1 MKSALELC
9 DPSYPQLILVSVSL
23 NLPLLLLILI
33 VIIFYT
39 SKGKKALQEENVLK
53 FVLFFMFKVK
63 NRLLPNNII
72 DLFTVNRSNY
82 SLRSADLFF

>member
-39 SKGKKALQEENVLK
+39 SKGKKALQE
-53 FVLFFMFKVK
+53 
-63 NRLLPNNII
+63 
-72 DLFTVNRSNY
+72 
-82 SLRSADLFF
+82 